1 MLILKKKRNFTRSTH
16 LHYFNLDISMK
27 NWLRILVVPVLFLL
41 GSCATRNY
49 NVVRYKDTIPD
60 SLYNPINYILRPGDK
75 VTLQSFNN
83 LSSVLYEST
92 INNGPGGATVPEY
105 QGVIDNDGFLPLPR
119 AGRVKVGGLTQKQ
132 ATQVVNKAYEKVIND
147 PQFDLIISTMTVR
160 VLGAVNIQGTYLMTR
175 ENMTLAD
182 AFALAGGV
190 KYENMSRSVMLI
202 RNGTAMEFKLSAS
215 EMGNPQLNSIIVKD
229 NDIVYV
235 KPSAASINAPRIN
248 QYSAFLAPIGVIF
261 SGLSL
266 YTAISSLK
274 DR

>member
-1 MLILKKKRNFTRSTH
+1 M
-16 LHYFNLDISMK
+16 
-27 NWLRILVVPVLFLL
+27 PVLLAL
-41 GSCATRNY
+41 GSCGTSKKY
-49 NVVRYKDTIPD
+49 NVVKYKDQIPD
-60 SLYNPINYILRPGDK
+60 SLFNPISYILRPGDK

-83 LSSVLYEST
+83 LSSVMYEST
-92 INNGPGGATVPEY
+92 INNGPGGAGVPDYEA
-105 QGVIDNDGFLPLPR
+105 VIDNDGYLPLPR
-119 AGRVKVGGLTQKQ
+119 AGRVKIGGLTQKE
-132 ATQVVNKAYEKVIND
+132 ATLLVNKAYEKIIHD
-147 PQFDLIISTMTVR
+147 PQFDLIISTMKVN
-160 VLGAVNIQGTYLMTR
+160 VLGAVNTQGSYVMTR

-190 KYENMSRSVMLI
+190 RYENMSRTIMLI
-202 RNGTAMEFKLSAS
+202 RNGTAMEFKLSAN
-215 EMGNPQLNSIIVKD
+215 EMGNPMLNAIIIKD

-248 QYSAFLAPIGVIF
+248 QYTAFLAPIGVIF

>member
-1 MLILKKKRNFTRSTH
+1 
-16 LHYFNLDISMK
+16 MK
-27 NWLRILVVPVLFLL
+27 NWLCILVMPVLFALV
-41 GSCATRNY
+41 SCGTTRKY
-49 NVVRYKDTIPD
+49 SVMKYKDQIPD
-60 SLYNPINYILRPGDK
+60 SLYNPISYILRPGDK

-92 INNGPGGATVPEY
+92 INNGPGGASVPQY
-105 QGVIDNDGFLPLPR
+105 DGVIDNDGYLPLPR
-119 AGRVKVGGLTQKQ
+119 AGRVKVGGLTQKE
-132 ATQVVNKAYEKVIND
+132 ATVLVNKAYEKIINN
-147 PQFDLIISTMTVR
+147 PEFDLIISTMKVN
-160 VLGAVNIQGTYLMTR
+160 VLGAVNAQGTYVMTR

-190 KYENMSRSVMLI
+190 RYENMSRAVMLI
-202 RNGTAMEFKLSAS
+202 RNGKAMEFKLSAN
-215 EMGNPQLNSIIVKD
+215 EMGNPMLNAIIVKD

-235 KPSAASINAPRIN
+235 KPSAASINAPKIA

-266 YTAISSLK
+266 YTAIQGLK